1 MRLKC
6 KTQLRSFIRSGM
18 HTESIINVYP
28 NGSWDILK
36 KDCPSYAPTVMCISI
51 HEISRY
57 TNIDDGITII
67 FDVIHTALNQ

>member
-6 KTQLRSFIRSGM
+6 KTQLRNFIRSGVY
-18 HTESIINVYP
+18 TKSTINVYP

-36 KDCPSYAPTVMCISI
+36 QGCPSYAPTVMCVPI

-57 TNIDDGITII
+57 TNVDNGITII